1 MTGENKRNT
10 ILTMNYKTSDLRAHT
25 LQKPA
30 QSMGSLK

>member
-1 MTGENKRNT
+1 MKYYTENELQNFRFE
-10 ILTMNYKTSDLRAHT
+10 AHT